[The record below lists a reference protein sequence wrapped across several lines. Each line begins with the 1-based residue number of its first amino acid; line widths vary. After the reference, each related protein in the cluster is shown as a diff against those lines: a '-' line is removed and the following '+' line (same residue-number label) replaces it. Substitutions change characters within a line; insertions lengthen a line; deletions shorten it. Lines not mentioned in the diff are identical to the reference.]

1 MSRGRT
7 RKKKKRFGSESSR
20 RSASARARPR
30 SAKRP
35 VKVTSSPMLFDKAL
49 SEQRYEDACD
59 LLIECLRKI
68 ELGGGMEVADEAIL
82 AQGYTWWASAI
93 TRLLSEP
100 SLDLS
105 DAVFARLAAL
115 HPALTDIF
123 GCSDFGN
130 CDQLLGAA
138 TAGLESVGNMDRA
151 ALARLL
157 LSYSLYSDA
166 EFDFGQI
173 LRTAPDL
180 AGRAYFGIMSSQFVL
195 TLSAF
200 AKRRELLELGP
211 ELEQVQIP
219 LDGLHGVAWTWF
231 LSSYDDR
238 PGKHDIKRHLNRIFR
253 ASLSE
258 VGVRDLVRSASR
270 PTKARPTMVVALEQF
285 KSTHAMYRCYAP
297 SIRQLRDHFDLVLLC
312 DPGVV
317 DDRSRVLFDRVLQ
330 LHFTPAGLRRTISD
344 LKKLAPDIVY
354 YPSVGSSA
362 RIIALANLRL
372 APIQIITLGCPA
384 TTNAD
389 TIDYVV
395 TEERYLGDPELFSE
409 TVLCLADGS
418 GQFEKWPDMRFV
430 TPIIREHADPIRI
443 AVPSTPFKLNPTF
456 MATCQ
461 EIAQRSERRVE
472 FCFFP
477 SRGGVKLHH
486 IRKRI
491 RGWLPEATVFQISD
505 YNTYMTNLNSCDLQL
520 ISFPFG
526 GTNSS
531 MDALRQGIPIVTL
544 EGDEVHSRTDAV
556 FIRHIGAPAWLIADS
571 HEAYVEAALRL
582 IHDDRGRVAISRQ
595 ILEADLDGQF
605 HDWRYETQPKDFVAL
620 FKWLYENHEAVQA
633 DGRKVWRRADRA
645 EVVRLEQ
652 YSLSPGN

>member
-1 MSRGRT
+1 
-7 RKKKKRFGSESSR
+7 
-20 RSASARARPR
+20 
-30 SAKRP
+30 
-35 VKVTSSPMLFDKAL
+35 MLFDKAL
-49 SEQRYEDACD
+49 SEQRYGDACD
-59 LLIECLRKI
+59 LLIECLERL
-68 ELGGGMEVADEAIL
+68 EWGGGIEVADEAIL

-105 DAVFARLAAL
+105 DAVFARLATL
-115 HPALTDIF
+115 HPALTNLF

-130 CDQLLGAA
+130 CDQLLGSAA
-138 TAGLESVGNMDRA
+138 ERLELAGHMDRA

-157 LSYSLYSDA
+157 LSYSVYSDLNLD
-166 EFDFGQI
+166 FDQV

-180 AGRAYFGIMSSQFVL
+180 AARAYFGIMSSHLVL
-195 TLSAF
+195 TREAF

-219 LDGLHGVAWTWF
+219 LDEFNGVAATWF
-231 LSSYDDR
+231 LSSYDDQ

-258 VGVRDLVRSASR
+258 VGVTDPVRSASR
-270 PTKARPTMVVALEQF
+270 PTNARPTVVVAVEQF
-285 KSTHAMYRCYAP
+285 ESHHPVYRCYAP
-297 SIRQLRDHFDLVLLC
+297 SIRQLKDHFDLVLLC
-312 DPGVV
+312 DPGAV
-317 DDRSRVLFDRVLQ
+317 DDRSRALFDRVLQ
-330 LHFTPAGLRRTISD
+330 LHFTPSGLRRAIAD
-344 LKKLAPDIVY
+344 LEKLAPDIVY
-354 YPSVGSSA
+354 YPSVGMSA

-372 APIQIITLGCPA
+372 APIQILTMGHPA

-389 TIDYVV
+389 TIDYVAL
-395 TEERYLGDPELFSE
+395 EERYLGDPELFSE

-418 GQFEKWPDMRFV
+418 HQFEKRHDMRSV

-443 AVPSTPFKLNPTF
+443 SVPSTPFKLNPTF

-461 EIAQRSERRVE
+461 EIAQRSERSVE

-477 SRGGVKLHH
+477 CRLGLKLHH

-491 RGWLPEATVFQISD
+491 REWLPEATVFQASD
-505 YNTYMTNLNSCDLQL
+505 YNTYITNLNSCDLQL

-544 EGDEVHSRTDAV
+544 EGDEVHSRADAG
-556 FIRHIGAPAWLIADS
+556 FIRHLGAPDWLIADS
-571 HEAYVEAALRL
+571 HEAYVEAALGL
-582 IHDDRGRVAISRQ
+582 IHDDRERVAISRQ
-595 ILEADLDGQF
+595 MLEADLDGQF
-605 HDWRYETQPKDFVAL
+605 HDGRYETQPKDFSAL

-645 EVVRLEQ
+645 DVVQ
-652 YSLSPGN
+652 

>member
-7 RKKKKRFGSESSR
+7 RKKKKRFRSESPR
-20 RSASARARPR
+20 RSGSARARPR

-49 SEQRYEDACD
+49 SERRYGDACD
-59 LLIECLRKI
+59 LLIECLEKLR
-68 ELGGGMEVADEAIL
+68 LGGGIEVADEEIL

-105 DAVFARLAAL
+105 DAVFARLATL

-138 TAGLESVGNMDRA
+138 TARLESAGNTDRA

-157 LSYSLYSDA
+157 LSYSVYSNA
-166 EFDFGQI
+166 NFDFGQF
-173 LRTAPDL
+173 LRTTPDL
-180 AGRAYFGIMSSQFVL
+180 AARAYFGIMSSHLVL
-195 TLSAF
+195 TREAF
-200 AKRRELLELGP
+200 ATRRKLLELGP

-219 LDGLHGVAWTWF
+219 LDELDGVAWTWF
-231 LSSYDDR
+231 LSSYDDQ

-270 PTKARPTMVVALEQF
+270 PTKARPTVVVAIEQF
-285 KSTHAMYRCYAP
+285 ESRHAMYRCYAP
-297 SIRQLRDHFDLVLLC
+297 SIRQLKDHFDLVLLC
-312 DPGVV
+312 DPSAV
-317 DDRSRVLFDRVLQ
+317 DDRSRALFDRVVQ
-330 LHFTPAGLRRTISD
+330 LHFTPSGLRQAIAD
-344 LKKLAPDIVY
+344 LEKLAPDIVY
-354 YPSVGSSA
+354 YPSVGMSA

-372 APIQIITLGCPA
+372 APIQILTLGHPA

-409 TVLCLADGS
+409 TVLCVADGS
-418 GQFEKWPDMRFV
+418 CQFEKRHDMRSV

-443 AVPSTPFKLNPTF
+443 SVPSAPFKLNPTF

-477 SRGGVKLHH
+477 YRRGLKLHH
-486 IRKRI
+486 IQKRI
-491 RGWLPEATVFQISD
+491 RGWLPEATVFRTSD
-505 YNTYMTNLNSCDLQL
+505 YNTYVTDLNSCDLQL

-531 MDALRQGIPIVTL
+531 MDALRQGIPVVTL

-556 FIRHIGAPAWLIADS
+556 FIRHIGSPDWLIADS

-582 IHDDRGRVAISRQ
+582 IHDDRERVATSRQ
-595 ILEADLDGQF
+595 ILEADLDGQY
-605 HDWRYETQPKDFVAL
+605 HDCRYETQPKDFGAL

-645 EVVRLEQ
+645 EAVQ
-652 YSLSPGN
+652 

>member
-1 MSRGRT
+1 
-7 RKKKKRFGSESSR
+7 
-20 RSASARARPR
+20 
-30 SAKRP
+30 
-35 VKVTSSPMLFDKAL
+35 MLFDKAL
-49 SEQRYEDACD
+49 SEQRYGDACD
-59 LLIECLRKI
+59 LLIECLKKI
-68 ELGGGMEVADEAIL
+68 ERGGGIEVADEAIL

-105 DAVFARLAAL
+105 EAVFARLARL

-138 TAGLESVGNMDRA
+138 AARLQSAGNTDRA
-151 ALARLL
+151 ALERMLL
-157 LSYSLYSDA
+157 GYSLYSDA
-166 EFDFGQI
+166 NLDFRQF
-173 LRTAPDL
+173 LRTVPDL
-180 AGRAYFGIMSSQFVL
+180 AARAYFGIMSSPLML
-195 TLSAF
+195 TRASF
-200 AKRRELLELGP
+200 AKRQELLELGP
-211 ELEQVQIP
+211 ELEHVQIP
-219 LDGLHGVAWTWF
+219 LDELHGVAWTWF

-270 PTKARPTMVVALEQF
+270 PTKARPTVVVAIEQF
-285 KSTHAMYRCYAP
+285 RSTHAMYRCYAP
-297 SIRQLRDHFDLVLLC
+297 AIRQLKEHFDLVLLC
-312 DPGVV
+312 EPGVV
-317 DDRSRVLFDRVLQ
+317 DDRSQGLFDRVLPV
-330 LHFTPAGLRRTISD
+330 HFTPGGLRRTIAD
-344 LKKLAPDIVY
+344 LEKLAPDIVY

-418 GQFEKWPDMRFV
+418 CQFEKWPDMRSV

-443 AVPSTPFKLNPTF
+443 SVPSTPFKLNPTF

-461 EIAQRSERRVE
+461 EIAQRSDRRVE

-477 SRGGVKLHH
+477 SRMGVKLHH
-486 IRKRI
+486 TRKRI
-491 RGWLPEATVFQISD
+491 RGWLPEATVFQNSD
-505 YNTYMTNLNSCDLQL
+505 YHTYITNLNSCDLQL
-520 ISFPFG
+520 ITFPFG

-556 FIRHIGAPAWLIADS
+556 FIRHIGAPDWLIADS
-571 HEAYVEAALRL
+571 NEAYVEAALRL
-582 IHDDRGRVAISRQ
+582 IHDDRERVAISRQ
-595 ILEADLDGQF
+595 ILEADVDGQY
-605 HDWRYETQPKDFVAL
+605 HDCRYETHPKDFGAL

-633 DGRKVWRRADRA
+633 DGRKVWRPADRA
-645 EVVRLEQ
+645 EAVQLEQ
-652 YSLSPGN
+652 CSPSPGN